1 MNRDYVPEKVEDF
14 FSPVTRKNWV
24 DLVPSTSAPM
34 PPQDSPFRP
43 IAALREC
50 VETNTRAQEGLGFLE
65 IENPEDYDG
74 LPTPLYDDEFKN
86 RTVYTTSMT
95 HQLHCLVRSKSPPS
109 LPNPG
114 LHTTRANTKPPIA
127 QHSIVDS
134 YSRLAVGR
142 EPRHD
147 AWHVQ
152 HCFDYLRQGIM
163 CCGDVALEGA
173 ETTFPEGGGGSDG
186 WDARHV
192 CRDYDA
198 VYDYLEGHRAVD
210 HAWI

>member
-1 MNRDYVPEKVEDF
+1 
-14 FSPVTRKNWV
+14 
-24 DLVPSTSAPM
+24 
-34 PPQDSPFRP
+34 
-43 IAALREC
+43 
-50 VETNTRAQEGLGFLE
+50 
-65 IENPEDYDG
+65 
-74 LPTPLYDDEFKN
+74 
-86 RTVYTTSMT
+86 MT
-95 HQLHCLVRSKSPPS
+95 HQLHCLVRLPAPSPFAPAFQ
-109 LPNPG
+109 LTEG
-114 LHTTRANTKPPIA
+114 LE
-127 QHSIVDS
+127 QHHIVDS
-134 YSRLAVGR
+134 YTRLALGR
-142 EPRHD
+142 SEAHNS
-147 AWHVQ
+147 WHVQ